1 MTERLQA
8 LLQRLHE
15 VETDIEQE
23 VARHRDELQV
33 RLTETGVQFEQS
45 VLARQKALRRR
56 LGRYVAD
63 APPLFV
69 LTAPVIYAGI
79 VPFLLLDLFVTI
91 YQWICFPVYGIA
103 KVRRADH
110 LVFDRSSLAYL
121 NLIEKI
127 NCAYCSYGNGVLAY
141 AREIAARTEQYWCP
155 IKHAR
160 KLAASHNRYEQFAP
174 YGDGEHYADQL
185 RVLRQSL
192 AEEERPVL
200 EGERR
205 TRERRSQDDRPE

>member
-1 MTERLQA
+1 MTERLQT
-8 LLQRLHE
+8 LLQRLQE

-23 VARHRDELQV
+23 VARHREELQV

-45 VLARQKALRRR
+45 VLERQKALRRR
-56 LGRYVAD
+56 LGRYVAE

-79 VPFLLLDLFVTI
+79 VPFLLLDLFVTV

-110 LVFDRSSLAYL
+110 LVFDRGSLAYL

-160 KLAASHNRYEQFAP
+160 RVLGSHPHYRSFTD
-174 YGDGEHYADQL
+174 YGDAQAWL
-185 RVLRQSL
+185 RELERLRREL
-192 AEEERPVL
+192 AP
-200 EGERR
+200 G
-205 TRERRSQDDRPE
+205 TDPTPPQA

>member
-23 VARHRDELQV
+23 VARHREELQV

-69 LTAPVIYAGI
+69 LTTPVIYAGI
-79 VPFLLLDLFVTI
+79 VPFLLLDLFVTL

-103 KVRRADH
+103 KVRRAEH
-110 LVFDRSSLAYL
+110 LVFDRGSLAYL
-121 NLIEKI
+121 NLIEKL

-160 KLAASHNRYEQFAP
+160 RVLGSHPHYRHFTD
-174 YGDGEHYADQL
+174 YGDAQAWLQELERLRRELAPGADNTPPQ
-185 RVLRQSL
+185 
-192 AEEERPVL
+192 A
-200 EGERR
+200 
-205 TRERRSQDDRPE
+205 

>member
-160 KLAASHNRYEQFAP
+160 RVLGSHPHYRQFTD
-174 YGDGEHYADQL
+174 YGDAQAWLQDLERL
-185 RVLRQSL
+185 RREL
-192 AEEERPVL
+192 APDPDKAPP
-200 EGERR
+200 
-205 TRERRSQDDRPE
+205 QA